1 MSVTAISG
9 WGREYLGKAP
19 GKVADVDPAQHF
31 AIQQTLVRYAYA
43 LDQHDLAALEQLF
56 TSSATWT
63 FSSAGQAALGPI
75 SGREAI
81 LDFVRGTLTEQ
92 AAQQRHNLANISVSA
107 ATAGTADAQAYLIL
121 TSSAGGAPSITA
133 TGFAMFKLE
142 KSDSRWRIAELFL
155 GFDNG
160 L

>member
-1 MSVTAISG
+1 M
-9 WGREYLGKAP
+9 
-19 GKVADVDPAQHF
+19 
-31 AIQQTLVRYAYA
+31 
-43 LDQHDLAALEQLF
+43 
-56 TSSATWT
+56 

-107 ATAGTADAQAYLIL
+107 ATAGTADAQAYLML

>member
-1 MSVTAISG
+1 M
-9 WGREYLGKAP
+9 
-19 GKVADVDPAQHF
+19 
-31 AIQQTLVRYAYA
+31 
-43 LDQHDLAALEQLF
+43 
-56 TSSATWT
+56 
-63 FSSAGQAALGPI
+63 
-75 SGREAI
+75 
-81 LDFVRGTLTEQ
+81 
-92 AAQQRHNLANISVSA
+92 
-107 ATAGTADAQAYLIL
+107 L